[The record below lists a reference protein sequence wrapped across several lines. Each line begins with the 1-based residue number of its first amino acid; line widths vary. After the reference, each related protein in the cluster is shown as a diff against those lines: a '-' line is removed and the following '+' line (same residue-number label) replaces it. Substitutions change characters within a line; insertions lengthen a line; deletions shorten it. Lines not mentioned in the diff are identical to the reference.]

1 MAKKLGEFLNE
12 ILTASGLAAD
22 NEVVANIVKA
32 TIATDLPEEIET
44 AFHSKWATLES
55 AKPKLREELRQEIV
69 SGFAEKTGKDLK
81 DFLKKEGWSDD
92 ELNGL
97 SSKFL
102 IENVQIALK
111 KQLEKAQSK
120 AKPDN
125 QAIEDLKTKIAS
137 LEAQKLSDIE
147 SARNEEKAVADKLR
161 GKIISQWESSEFNL
175 PNLKLPD
182 FSKSQIVKTAV
193 NQYLDSL
200 NGEFYYDLE
209 SGKVILH
216 EKGKKD
222 VPLYH
227 KSKEVNWQD
236 VKSLAVQNHL
246 KDYLDTGNPGGNGN
260 PNPANSNN
268 FPLPDNGQKKAS
280 ALVQN
285 NLSALDKIS
294 SQLDT

>member
-147 SARNEEKAVADKLR
+147 SARNEEKAVADKLK

-246 KDYLDTGNPGGNGN
+246 KDYLDNGNPGGNGN
-260 PNPANSNN
+260 PNPANPNN